1 MFGMDLR
8 PQGTLKA
15 LILDQVRRL
24 NATYMEASYDG
35 GNDEGGVSGVTL
47 YREASESSP
56 AFVVKQTAE
65 GSNLTGYFSSE
76 EEAKNADLSRFSY
89 MQDLQPVV
97 VRVTEGRVPMAD
109 PPGLDW
115 EHTLWRA
122 VDDLLSHDF
131 GTWAGDFSASGIVY
145 ADPASG
151 RVWREGSMSTYIDDP
166 EAGEY

>member
-8 PQGTLKA
+8 PAGTLKA
-15 LILDQVRRL
+15 IILDQVRLL

-47 YREASESSP
+47 FREASESSP
-56 AFVVKQTAE
+56 AFVVKAKAE
-65 GSNLTGYFSSE
+65 DYTLTEHFNSE
-76 EEAKNADLSRFSY
+76 EEAKNADLSRYSY
-89 MQDLQPVV
+89 RKDLTPVV
-97 VRVTEGRVPMAD
+97 VRVTEGNVPMAD

-115 EHTLWRA
+115 EHVLWHA

-151 RVWREGSMSTYIDDP
+151 RVWREGTMSTYIDDP